1 MKSPFERLKINKS
14 LQDALSGIGFEK
26 PTEIQER
33 VIPGI
38 INGQDMIGQSQTG
51 SGKTMAF
58 LLPLM
63 HRIDLAKDEVQA
75 VITAPTREL
84 AQQIYN
90 EFVKISEELPE
101 ESRIRA
107 KAIVGGTDRKRM
119 AEKLKTVPQLVIGTP
134 GRINDLVKTQELVVY
149 TANMLVVDEA
159 DQMLDMGFIEDVDQI
174 ASRMANELQMMVFS
188 ATVPEKLQPFLKK
201 YMKNPKHVH
210 VEPQQVTAKDIK
222 HVLLPAKHND
232 KLQLLIRAA
241 KDFNPYF
248 AIVFANTKKTVDEI
262 ADAMAA
268 EGMSVERLHGDI
280 PPRTRKSIM
289 KRVQK
294 AEFQFLVATD
304 LAARGI
310 DIKGVSHII
319 NYEFPKDLDFYVH
332 RAGRTGRAGMSGICA
347 SLFEPSDQQAIQKLQ
362 ERKITFSYEQYK
374 NGEWV
379 PVKQREKTT
388 GPKQQDAIYLPK
400 PKKVKPGYK
409 KKMDEQKKKLMKKKR
424 RNQR

>member
-1 MKSPFERLKINKS
+1 MKTPFERLKINES
-14 LQDALSGIGFEK
+14 LQDALMKIGFKK
-26 PTEIQER
+26 PTDIQER

-51 SGKTMAF
+51 SGKTFAF

-63 HRIDLAKDEVQA
+63 HRIDNNKDEVQA

-90 EFVKISEELPE
+90 EFLKISEQMPE
-101 ESRIRA
+101 EAQIRA

-119 AEKLKTVPQLVIGTP
+119 AEKLKSVPQLVIGTP
-134 GRINDLVKTQELVVY
+134 GRINDLVKAQELVVY

-159 DQMLDMGFIEDVDQI
+159 DQMLDMGFIEDVDHI

-210 VEPQQVTAKDIK
+210 VEPQHVTAKDIK
-222 HVLLPAKHND
+222 HVLLETKHKD
-232 KLQLLIRAA
+232 KLTMLIKTA
-241 KDFNPYF
+241 KDFNPFF
-248 AIVFANTKKTVDEI
+248 AIIFANTKKTVDEI
-262 ADAMAA
+262 ADAMAG
-268 EGMSVERLHGDI
+268 EGLSVERLHGDI
-280 PPRTRKSIM
+280 PPRTRKNIM

-319 NYEFPKDLDFYVH
+319 NYEFPKDLDFYIH

-347 SLFEPSDQQAIQKLQ
+347 SLFEPTDQHAVQKLK
-362 ERKITFSYEQYK
+362 EKKISFQFEQYK

-379 PVKQREKTT
+379 AVKQREKTST
-388 GPKQQDAIYLPK
+388 KPQDSVYVPK
-400 PKKVKPGYK
+400 PRKVKPGYK
-409 KKMDEQKKKLMKKKR
+409 KKIDEQKKKLMKKSR
-424 RNQR
+424 RNQK